1 MPLNKHDHL
10 LRAGD
15 LEQTTNTEIF
25 YLAPRQIP
33 TGATPFSARQL
44 HQVANE
50 VYLDFAL
57 GIPSLEFAVRC
68 YIGWLMGLIIFC
80 GIIGVGTGIADY
92 LIHGIPFLETAI
104 PFVFSNWVLWII
116 VGFFG
121 SCFAYLFLK
130 TVYQLLL
137 HPPIRFNR
145 QRREVAYVAKRGEPP
160 RIIPWEEVIAC
171 VSSGTVATDY
181 GVQNRFAL
189 MIGLRDASDGQV
201 VWLTVPSATLGL
213 AVSEWEAIRVYMEE
227 GPAALP
233 LPFMAGM
240 PDEGTVAFFHA
251 CRRDYRERHWYV
263 RYLFGFLLIQFCSGW
278 TLPCCISEW
287 VERLPKASFP
297 KTVRDWS
304 KPLPRDQWQAPSAEL
319 LEESEAVRRS
329 FREGKTLFDH
339 LRKPTKVKNELHA

>member
-1 MPLNKHDHL
+1 MEPVI
-10 LRAGD
+10 
-15 LEQTTNTEIF
+15 TIF
-25 YLAPRQIP
+25 SPNWFIY
-33 TGATPFSARQL
+33 GYFSFL
-44 HQVANE
+44 I
-50 VYLDFAL
+50 
-57 GIPSLEFAVRC
+57 GIYAYCF
-68 YIGWLMGLIIFC
+68 FQ
-80 GIIGVGTGIADY
+80 
-92 LIHGIPFLETAI
+92 AI
-104 PFVFSNWVLWII
+104 
-116 VGFFG
+116 
-121 SCFAYLFLK
+121 
-130 TVYQLLL
+130 YQLILY
-137 HPPIRFNR
+137 PPIRFNR

-233 LPFMAGM
+233 VPFMAGM

-278 TLPCCISEW
+278 TLPCLISEW

-319 LEESEAVRRS
+319 LEESEAVRHS
-329 FREGKTLFDH
+329 FRQGKTLFDH